1 MKKGL
6 LATFAT
12 LLCVL
17 TCALGLAACDDGSQ
31 TTTTT
36 DPVAVENVTL
46 SKTTLTLDVGDEET
60 LTATVTPDSAT
71 DKTVTW
77 TTSDAAIATVNGG
90 TVKAVAAGSATIT
103 AKAGE
108 KSATCTVTV
117 AQPLTDPVAVE
128 NVTLSK
134 TTLTLDVGDEE
145 TLTATVTPDNATDKT
160 VTWTTSDAAIATVNG
175 GTVKAVA
182 AGSATITAK
191 AGEKSATCTV
201 TVAQPLTYTVTS
213 EEWDAAIE
221 EILSPENMTMI
232 VSYKDSESTEYQ
244 QMAAFKFDWAHKAI
258 FGENHGE
265 TAYLVY
271 ENDTEYQFTQGSDG
285 KWYKAPSSAFESAEA
300 AFEMTAQN
308 FVSELS
314 VLIGKFSYFEFDAA
328 TNTYVNKNGMETRIS
343 FQNGKLMM
351 FEGTDAEFEQAIK
364 FTFSDYGTTE
374 VIPPADYEDAST
386 PSGGSES
393 DPTNP
398 NEGHVDPPA
407 VEGNVTE

>member
-60 LTATVTPDSAT
+60 LTATVTPNNAT

-77 TTSDAAIATVNGG
+77 ATSDAAIATVN
-90 TVKAVAAGSATIT
+90 
-103 AKAGE
+103 
-108 KSATCTVTV
+108 
-117 AQPLTDPVAVE
+117 D
-128 NVTLSK
+128 
-134 TTLTLDVGDEE
+134 
-145 TLTATVTPDNATDKT
+145 
-160 VTWTTSDAAIATVNG
+160 

-213 EEWDAAIE
+213 AEWDAAIE
-221 EILSPENMTMI
+221 GILSPKNMTMAL
-232 VSYKDSESTEYQ
+232 SSKMGATTEYQ
-244 QMAAFKFDWAHKAI
+244 QMMAFKFDWAHKAI
-258 FGENHGE
+258 FGVNRGE

-271 ENDTEYQFTQGSDG
+271 ENDTEYQFTQVSDG
-285 KWYKAPSSAFESAEA
+285 KWYKAPTSAFESAED
-300 AFEMTAQN
+300 AFETTAQQTLGG
-308 FVSELS
+308 LS
-314 VLIGKFSYFEFDAA
+314 VLIGKFSSFEFDAA
-328 TNTYVNKNGMETRIS
+328 TNTYVNKNEMETRIS

-351 FEGTDAEFEQAIK
+351 YEVTDADSEQAIK

-386 PSGGSES
+386 PPGGSEG

-407 VEGNVTE
+407 ADDNVTE

>member
-60 LTATVTPDSAT
+60 LTATVTPNNAT

-77 TTSDAAIATVNGG
+77 TTSDAAIATVNDG

-117 AQPLTDPVAVE
+117 AQPLTYT
-128 NVTLSK
+128 VTLSK

-145 TLTATVTPDNATDKT
+145 TLTATVTPNNATDKT
-160 VTWTTSDAAIATVNG
+160 VTWTTSDAAIATVND

-213 EEWDAAIE
+213 AEWDAAIE
-221 EILSPENMTMI
+221 GILSPKNMTMAL
-232 VSYKDSESTEYQ
+232 SSKMGATTEYQ
-244 QMAAFKFDWAHKAI
+244 QMQAFKFDWAHKAI
-258 FGENHGE
+258 FGVNSGE

-285 KWYKAPSSAFESAEA
+285 KWYKAPTSAFESAED
-300 AFEMTAQN
+300 AFETTAQ
-308 FVSELS
+308 ETLGGLS
-314 VLIGKFSYFEFDAA
+314 DLIGKFSSFEFDAA
-328 TNTYVNKNGMETRIS
+328 TNTYVNKNEMETRIS

-351 FEGTDAEFEQAIK
+351 FEGTDAENEQAIK

-407 VEGNVTE
+407 ADDNVTE